1 MPPLPFACLSLGQL
15 RHQLCHQQIAACAC
29 RCAACVHNGCAG
41 YGVSHRQELSGATS
55 KRKAHVQELKLL
67 REMLASSDYSFVLD
81 LAALANRREFL
92 NLEKWLPGI
101 IAADQGNVVSALT
114 MMLDRRV
121 AGEAGA
127 GQLAPVTLKQ
137 ILSVRA
143 RPLCMPLVFSLCP
156 GREKQGGQASR
167 ASTACRCS

>member
-1 MPPLPFACLSLGQL
+1 M
-15 RHQLCHQQIAACAC
+15 
-29 RCAACVHNGCAG
+29 
-41 YGVSHRQELSGATS
+41 
-55 KRKAHVQELKLL
+55 QELKLL

-127 GQLAPVTLKQ
+127 GQLAAVTLKQ
-137 ILSVRA
+137 ILSVR
-143 RPLCMPLVFSLCP
+143 RPGFV
-156 GREKQGGQASR
+156 
-167 ASTACRCS
+167 